1 LSAVLFFY
9 LIVCRRAACV
19 RSRADKNHGFLE
31 VRADAI
37 CSAAARRPLF
47 IGGGGAPFN
56 FCRRRRKIFSGAPA
70 AARRP
75 ETPDPISHF
84 LFSIFLQFY
93 QYKSAFYLLFNR
105 QA

>member
-1 LSAVLFFY
+1 MLVRDILFIVTIKFY
-9 LIVCRRAACV
+9 LVSLLREV
-19 RSRADKNHGFLE
+19 E

-56 FCRRRRKIFSGAPA
+56 FCRQRKIFSGAPA

-75 ETPDPISHF
+75 ETPDPISRF
-84 LFSIFLQFY
+84 LFSIFFTVLPV
-93 QYKSAFYLLFNR
+93 
-105 QA
+105 